1 MIKYID
7 RPKNLSPM
15 TNSRETEIAFDKGQ
29 LQSFKTLFEKTLKW
43 YMNICV
49 FIYVCIYIIYIILY
63 IINLFSFKVS
73 FKYNQYNSAPITLK
87 TAIVLI
93 IHMWTYI

>member
-29 LQSFKTLFEKTLKW
+29 LQSFKTRFEKTLK
-43 YMNICV
+43 
-49 FIYVCIYIIYIILY
+49 
-63 IINLFSFKVS
+63 
-73 FKYNQYNSAPITLK
+73 
-87 TAIVLI
+87 
-93 IHMWTYI
+93 

>member
-29 LQSFKTLFEKTLKW
+29 LQSFKTLFEKTLK
-43 YMNICV
+43 
-49 FIYVCIYIIYIILY
+49 
-63 IINLFSFKVS
+63 
-73 FKYNQYNSAPITLK
+73 
-87 TAIVLI
+87 
-93 IHMWTYI
+93 